1 MNKKNRGTRGLI
13 CVYKGNI
20 HINQAINYYFSVSQI
35 VIPFTNCT
43 AFKQEM
49 LSVLWYWTNI
59 YANRTQI
66 PNFLYS
72 SKNYLGQNVVLLQN
86 SVAKSPQL
94 LIFLD
99 LIPEGAMLR
108 YRMFVVLYLLF
119 GDRLL
124 PPATNLR
131 IFSSAD

>member
-1 MNKKNRGTRGLI
+1 M
-13 CVYKGNI
+13 
-20 HINQAINYYFSVSQI
+20 S
-35 VIPFTNCT
+35 
-43 AFKQEM
+43 
-49 LSVLWYWTNI
+49 
-59 YANRTQI
+59 
-66 PNFLYS
+66 NFLYS
-72 SKNYLGQNVVLLQN
+72 SKNFLGQNVVLLQN

-131 IFSSAD
+131 IFSSAI